1 MTNPTLSATQTILAA
16 LWPQQTPA
24 QWEAN
29 FVAAQLNWEDV
40 AVRAIVLGLAPQ
52 LHHRLTTWGLKPPT
66 PAQAKLAVTH
76 KATAQRNEAIY
87 AQLSLILAACQTAQL
102 HPIALKGVHLAA
114 CYYETPALRPM
125 NDIDLLFTPEELPTA
140 ESVLAQL
147 GYGGKF
153 KSAEMGAG
161 VSKHTSTFRRP
172 DGEQGAT
179 PNPYLSTNS
188 DRMVEPHTSL
198 EESWFGLKVNITPGI
213 RERAETAVLAHH
225 PCLVLGREDL
235 LLHVCLHF
243 CFHLIQGAP
252 ALVQFTDL
260 LAITQKETVDWQLFV
275 TRCRDYRATPY
286 ALAALTLAGKY
297 LKTPIPPDTLQT
309 LAAATPAPLRQ
320 RVEQLTLADILHR
333 TQQKPL
339 VTLGERLKRGF
350 QDRAETAKWAQD
362 WNGRLA
368 IWRTLLQPGKT
379 DTGQLL
385 LNKLKPN
392 HK

>member
-1 MTNPTLSATQTILAA
+1 MTNPALSATQMILAA
-16 LWPQQTPA
+16 LWPQQTPN
-24 QWEAN
+24 QWEAD

-40 AVRAIVLGLAPQ
+40 TVRAIVLGLAPQ
-52 LHHRLTTWGLKPPT
+52 LHHRLTNWGLKPPP

-76 KATAQRNEAIY
+76 RATAQRNEAIY
-87 AQLSLILAACQTAQL
+87 AQLSLILAACQTHNL

-114 CYYETPALRPM
+114 CYYASPALRPM
-125 NDIDLLFTPEELPTA
+125 NDIDLLFTPGELPTA
-140 ESVLAQL
+140 ESLLAQL

-161 VSKHTSTFRRP
+161 VNKHTSTFRRP

-188 DRMVEPHTSL
+188 DRMVEPHASL

-225 PCLVLGREDL
+225 SCLVLGREDL
-235 LLHVCLHF
+235 LLHICLHF

-260 LAITQKETVDWQLFV
+260 LAITQQGGVDWSLFV
-275 TRCRDYRATPY
+275 ARCRDYRAASY
-286 ALAALTLAGKY
+286 ALAALTLADKC
-297 LKTPIPPDTLQT
+297 LKAPIPFDTLQA
-309 LAAATPAPLRQ
+309 LAAATPARLRQ

-339 VTLGERLKRGF
+339 GTLAARLKRGL
-350 QDRAETAKWAQD
+350 QDRAETARWAQD

-368 IWRTLLQPGKT
+368 VWLTLLQPGKT

-385 LNKLKPN
+385 LNKLKIN
-392 HK
+392 SR